1 MDARAHESASAA
13 GTHRQDR
20 RTAVAAWLA
29 RIAVAVVFAV
39 NVQCAVGFITN
50 PGAFAGAYEL
60 SGDVGNYALQGLGIA
75 FLMWNVTYPLVIVN
89 PVRYRV
95 LFGVV
100 LVQQVV
106 GLAGERYVL
115 GQLASAHAALADSI
129 GRFISFDAFGLI
141 IMGAP
146 FALLLWCTHHAAHH
160 AAASRS

>member
-1 MDARAHESASAA
+1 MDARANEPASAA

-20 RTAVAAWLA
+20 RTAGAAWLA

-39 NVQCAVGFITN
+39 NVQCAAGFIAN

-75 FLMWNVTYPLVIVN
+75 FLMWNVTYPLVILS
-89 PVRYRV
+89 PLKHRT

-100 LVQQVV
+100 LAQQVV

-115 GQLASAHAALADSI
+115 GQLTPAHAALADSI
-129 GRFISFDAFGLI
+129 GRFISFDAFGLV
-141 IMGAP
+141 IMGAT
-146 FALLLWCTHHAAHH
+146 FALLLWCAHHAAHH
-160 AAASRS
+160 ATAPRN